1 MAQALLRGWIS
12 TVVDVRRLVA
22 TRSTLDSHPHSTSP
36 LDLLFI
42 SRYIDFL
49 LLEKGSSE
57 NTIAS
62 YRLDLRRY
70 SADLKEQGV
79 KRPGN
84 VTADHIRRHIATLVQ
99 AGLAS
104 ASVAR
109 AISAIRGFHRFMMIE
124 GEAEVDPSEH
134 IELPRKA
141 RTLPDV
147 LSIADVEAILA
158 APICDD
164 PEGNP
169 YGVRDRAILE
179 TLYATG
185 MRVSELRMLRRSQLL
200 FEYGLVRVIGK
211 GNKERLAP
219 IGMTAREW
227 IDLYNR
233 RSRPLLVR
241 AGVQNDDVLFLNSRG
256 SSLSR
261 NAVWKLTRH
270 YAGKAGVAAD
280 VHPHTF
286 RHSFATHLLEG
297 GADLRSVQ
305 EMLGHEDINT
315 TQIYTHIDREYLRE
329 VHRTFHPRG

>member
-1 MAQALLRGWIS
+1 MDS
-12 TVVDVRRLVA
+12 
-22 TRSTLDSHPHSTSP
+22 RS
-36 LDLLFI
+36 I

-49 LLEKGSSE
+49 LLEKGASD

-62 YRLDLRRY
+62 YGLDLRRY
-70 SADLKEQGV
+70 ANDLSEHGVNDPTSIKAD
-79 KRPGN
+79 
-84 VTADHIRRHIATLVQ
+84 DIRRHLATLVE

-104 ASVAR
+104 SSVAR
-109 AISAIRGFHRFMMIE
+109 AISAIRGFHRFMAVE
-124 GEAEVDPSEH
+124 GESETDPAEH

-147 LSIADVEAILA
+147 LSIADVESILA
-158 APICDD
+158 APESDD

-169 YGVRDRAILE
+169 FGVRDRAILE

-185 MRVSELRMLRRSQLL
+185 MRVSEVRMLRRGQLL
-200 FEYGLVRVIGK
+200 FEHALVSVIGK
-211 GNKERLAP
+211 GNKERLVP
-219 IGMTAREW
+219 IGMTARQW

-233 RSRPLLVR
+233 RARPQLIKR
-241 AGVQNDDVLFLNSRG
+241 GVLNDDVVFLNSRG

-261 NAVWKLTRH
+261 NAIWKMTRF
-270 YAGKAGVAAD
+270 YAEKAGISAD

-297 GADLRSVQ
+297 GADLRAVQ
-305 EMLGHEDINT
+305 EMLGHENINT

>member
-1 MAQALLRGWIS
+1 MTLEPLHIS
-12 TVVDVRRLVA
+12 
-22 TRSTLDSHPHSTSP
+22 P
-36 LDLLFI
+36 
-42 SRYIDFL
+42 YIDFL

-70 SADLKEQGV
+70 ADDLKEQGV
-79 KRPGN
+79 KRAGD
-84 VTADHIRRHIATLVQ
+84 VTTDHIRRHIATLVQ
-99 AGLAS
+99 AGLAP

-124 GEAEVDPSEH
+124 GKSEGDPSEH

-141 RTLPDV
+141 RSLPDV

-158 APICDD
+158 APESQD

-185 MRVSELRMLRRSQLL
+185 MRVSELRMMRRGQLL
-200 FEYGLVRVIGK
+200 FELDLVRVIGK

-219 IGMTAREW
+219 IGMAAREW
-227 IDLYNR
+227 INLYNR
-233 RSRPLLVR
+233 KSRPLLVKT
-241 AGVQNDDVLFLNSRG
+241 GVQNDDILFLSSRG
-256 SSLSR
+256 SALSR
-261 NAVWKLTRH
+261 NAIWKMTRH
-270 YAGKAGVAAD
+270 YANKAGVLAD

-315 TQIYTHIDREYLRE
+315 TQIYTHVDREYLRE